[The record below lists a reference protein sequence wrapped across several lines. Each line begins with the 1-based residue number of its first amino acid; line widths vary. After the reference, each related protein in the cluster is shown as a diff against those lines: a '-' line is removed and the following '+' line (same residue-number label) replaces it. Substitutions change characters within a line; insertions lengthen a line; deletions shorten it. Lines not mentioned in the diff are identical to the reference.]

1 MLDKIYQDYAN
12 RTEMAFSKTQT
23 VLYNINNETA
33 RVTKLINDENER
45 IKKQSDERYNDLI
58 ANSGALLMGSS
69 LADLQKEY
77 QS

>member
-12 RTEMAFSKTQT
+12 RTEMAFSRTQT

-58 ANSGALLMGSS
+58 ANNGALLMGSS